1 MREPMR
7 TNANKPD
14 QTTRQLFKFVS
25 KKEIALMVGLHPR
38 SIDNLMQRG
47 LPHLKIGL
55 RVCRFDP
62 DEVAA
67 WMRKEFHTAR
77 IGKEG
82 A

>member
-14 QTTRQLFKFVS
+14 ETTRQFKFVS
-25 KKEIALMVGLHPR
+25 KKEVALMLGLHSR
-38 SIDNLMQRG
+38 SISNLMQRG